1 VGSDEREE
9 EVARPNTSTAAAGSL
24 PSGRSRLGESEVR
37 PARAG
42 ERRLERRRPGC
53 GGGFPVLYD
62 RLSGLERPPFHGSCV
77 AHAQDCK
84 RERRVVLVLH
94 CAWRL
99 PVGCACRMGHWDL
112 GRIHRSRTQSE
123 NVRTGRA
130 GWLARASAVV
140 DSCLTRRTDHLKF
153 VLVRKC
159 SESSC
164 VREPWPMGTVHDAA
178 AQVGH

>member
-1 VGSDEREE
+1 M
-9 EVARPNTSTAAAGSL
+9 ARPNTSAAAAGSL
-24 PSGRSRLGESEVR
+24 PSDRSRLGESEVR
-37 PARAG
+37 ACGRREQGSGEDRRGGQVAAGAFPFCMTGCRACRG
-42 ERRLERRRPGC
+42 HR
-53 GGGFPVLYD
+53 
-62 RLSGLERPPFHGSCV
+62 STGLAWQR
-77 AHAQDCK
+77 A
-84 RERRVVLVLH
+84 RERGVVLVLH

-130 GWLARASAVV
+130 GWLARASAVGRV